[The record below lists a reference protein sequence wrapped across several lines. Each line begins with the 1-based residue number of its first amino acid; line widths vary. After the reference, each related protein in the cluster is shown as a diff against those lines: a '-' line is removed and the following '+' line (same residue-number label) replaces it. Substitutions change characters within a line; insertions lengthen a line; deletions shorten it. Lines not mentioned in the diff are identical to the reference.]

1 MRTPTALAVLLTL
14 APVAA
19 CQSAKPDVEPTKS
32 AGLEVLPNIP
42 LPPGG
47 MPLTSQSSSDAMQVF
62 AATEVAVD
70 SVLAYYRSVLAE
82 APYRL
87 VNETTS
93 DSLSTFYVE
102 QDGPSM
108 WITVQKNG
116 ASGTMVVIAG
126 AATDTS
132 AAAKAARKRGAA
144 TAADPTAKKPN

>member
-19 CQSAKPDVEPTKS
+19 CQSAKPDAAAAKT
-32 AGLEVLPNIP
+32 AGLEVLPNLP

-47 MPLTSQSSSDAMQVF
+47 MPLTSQSSSDAMQIF
-62 AATEVAVD
+62 AATELPVD
-70 SVLAYYRSVLAE
+70 SVLAYYRNVLAE
-82 APYRL
+82 PPYRL

-93 DSLSTFYVE
+93 DSLSAFYVE
-102 QDGPSM
+102 QDGPSL

-116 ASGTMVVIAG
+116 QSGSMVVIAG

-132 AAAKAARKRGAA
+132 AAARAAIKRGASK
-144 TAADPTAKKPN
+144 AAAPTAKKPN